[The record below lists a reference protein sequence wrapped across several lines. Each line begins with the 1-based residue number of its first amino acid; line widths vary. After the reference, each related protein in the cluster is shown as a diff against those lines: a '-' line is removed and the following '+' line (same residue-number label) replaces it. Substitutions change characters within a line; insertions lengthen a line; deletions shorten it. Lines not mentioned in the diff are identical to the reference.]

1 MQCEDELV
9 QDSIEFINVSLEN
22 LELSQRLRKMD
33 HELLELQSTISN
45 VRDEILE
52 LKQHPETEKGP
63 QSERI
68 QK

>member
-1 MQCEDELV
+1 MQCEEELV

-22 LELSQRLRKMD
+22 LELAQRLRKMD
-33 HELLELQSTISN
+33 GELLELQNT
-45 VRDEILE
+45 VGTLRDEILE